1 MFNPLRPSRYRKA
14 WRLGL
19 TVIALL
25 IMVVGAFGVQR
36 HFSPKDTRMTIS
48 ATPDM
53 AGLRPDGAFT
63 CAKEADRIPPRDHEA
78 EQLYQ
83 HARWLRR
90 NNLLKDD
97 PAVYL
102 AIERLVRI
110 ATAHGHDKA
119 NLALRGMLKNGQAQ
133 SPNPIKESVDLVE
146 DLIRR
151 GIPGGY
157 YDMGSYLMQG
167 YGVVGDFD
175 LGKRYYR
182 KAADLGSPDAQY
194 LIGDKLIDTRYHPPE
209 VVVIGLQMLRCAAV
223 QGHKEAALGL
233 GIYIYEEKPK
243 EAMEAYQLGAKA
255 GNGQSASRMADGFT
269 ITNPDIGLYMGQTQ
283 ADPERARRYKV
294 IWEFLADYDYLD
306 PKVPEIDEIVPL
318 PPAKLPPWDG
328 KLKWLE
334 EFKANVAP
342 ALPSEK
348 RIIEMAKAKGLDPK
362 TGRPLAAGK

>member
-1 MFNPLRPSRYRKA
+1 
-14 WRLGL
+14 
-19 TVIALL
+19 
-25 IMVVGAFGVQR
+25 
-36 HFSPKDTRMTIS
+36 
-48 ATPDM
+48 M
-53 AGLRPDGAFT
+53 AGLRPDAAFT
-63 CAKEADRIPPRDHEA
+63 CAKEADRIPTRDPEA

-97 PAVYL
+97 PAVYP

-157 YDMGSYLMQG
+157 YDMGNYLMQG
-167 YGVVGDFD
+167 YGVVEDID
-175 LGKRYYR
+175 LAYRYYR

-194 LIGDKLIDTRYHPPE
+194 MIGAKLVDARNHTPD
-209 VVVIGLQMLRCAAV
+209 VVSVGLQMHRCAAE
-223 QGHKEAALGL
+223 QGYAKAANYL
-233 GIYIYEEKPK
+233 GIHYGSTSSYADAFKFF
-243 EAMEAYQLGAKA
+243 QFGSKA
-255 GNGQSASRMADGFT
+255 GDALSASWLEIGSKD
-269 ITNPDIGLYMGQTQ
+269 TNSESQSFLGQIQ
-283 ADPERARRYKV
+283 ADPERAQRYKV
-294 IWEFLADYDYLD
+294 IGDFLSDYDYLD

-328 KLKWLE
+328 KFKWLE
-334 EFKANVAP
+334 EHKANVP
-342 ALPSEK
+342 PPLPPEK
-348 RIIEMAKAKGLDPK
+348 RIEEMARSKGLDPK
-362 TGRPLAAGK
+362 TGRPIQAGK

>member
-1 MFNPLRPSRYRKA
+1 MFPPLRPSRSRKA

-25 IMVVGAFGVQR
+25 IMVVGAYGVQR
-36 HFSPKDTRMTIS
+36 HFFPKDTRMTIS

-53 AGLRPDGAFT
+53 AGLRPDADFN
-63 CAKEADRIPPRDHEA
+63 CAKEADHIPPRDPEA

-97 PAVYL
+97 PAVYP

-110 ATAHGHDKA
+110 ATAYGHDKA

-146 DLIRR
+146 DLIQR

-157 YDMGSYLMQG
+157 HDMGNYLMQG
-167 YGVVGDFD
+167 DGVVGDVE

-194 LIGDKLIDTRYHPPE
+194 LIGDQLIDTRRHPPE
-209 VVVIGLQMLRCAAV
+209 VVVIGLQMLRCAAE
-223 QGHKEAALGL
+223 QGHTEAAVGL
-233 GIYIYEEKPK
+233 GVYIYEEKPK
-243 EAMEAYQLGAKA
+243 EAMEAYQLGTKA
-255 GNGQSASRMADGFT
+255 GSSQCASWMELGFKLLD
-269 ITNPDIGLYMGQTQ
+269 PKEIGYLGVTP
-283 ADPERARRYKV
+283 DPERARRYEIITK
-294 IWEFLADYDYLD
+294 FLSDYDYLG
-306 PKVPEIDEIVPL
+306 PKIPEIDEIVPL

-328 KLKWLE
+328 KFKWLE
-334 EFKANVAP
+334 EHKANVP
-342 ALPSEK
+342 PPLPPEK
-348 RIIEMAKAKGLDPK
+348 RIVEMARAKGLDPK
-362 TGRPLAAGK
+362 TGRPIHPGK

>member
-1 MFNPLRPSRYRKA
+1 MFPPLRPSRSRKA

-25 IMVVGAFGVQR
+25 IMVVGAYGVQR
-36 HFSPKDTRMTIS
+36 HYFPKDTRMTIS
-48 ATPDM
+48 VTPDM
-53 AGLRPDGAFT
+53 AGLRPDADFNCT
-63 CAKEADRIPPRDHEA
+63 KEADHIPPRDPEA

-97 PAVYL
+97 PAVYP

-133 SPNPIKESVDLVE
+133 SRNPIKESVDLVE
-146 DLIRR
+146 DLIQR

-157 YDMGSYLMQG
+157 HDMGNYLMQG

-194 LIGDKLIDTRYHPPE
+194 LIGDKLIDTRRHPPE
-209 VVVIGLQMLRCAAV
+209 VVVIGLQMLRCAAE
-223 QGHKEAALGL
+223 QGHAEAALDL
-233 GIYIYEEKPK
+233 GVYIYEEKPK
-243 EAMEAYQLGAKA
+243 EAMEAYQMGAKA
-255 GNGQSASRMADGFT
+255 GNSQCASRMVDGFT
-269 ITNPDIGLYMGQTQ
+269 ITDPNIGFYMGQTQ
-283 ADPERARRYKV
+283 ADPERARRYKI
-294 IWEFLADYDYLD
+294 IWKFLSDYDYLG
-306 PKVPEIDEIVPL
+306 PKVPEIDGIVPL

-328 KLKWLE
+328 KFKWLE
-334 EFKANVAP
+334 EHKANVP
-342 ALPSEK
+342 PPLPSEK
-348 RIIEMAKAKGLDPK
+348 RIEEMARAKGLDPK
-362 TGRPLAAGK
+362 TGRSAQAGK